1 MDDKILDKWLDAHQA
16 PEPGADLKAR
26 MLAAATPVN
35 SAPNTARSFSFR
47 KQLSP
52 IAASIL
58 AIATVGLVGFNVAN
72 LGGTNIDTAEAEV
85 WQEAALDLGF
95 RDIYN
100 WVESSDN

>member
-16 PEPGADLKAR
+16 PKPRADLKAR
-26 MLAAATPVN
+26 MLAAAAPVH

-47 KQLSP
+47 KQLLP

-72 LGGTNIDTAEAEV
+72 LGGDNIDAAETEI

-95 RDIYN
+95 DDIYN
-100 WVESSDN
+100 WVESLDN